1 MSCLVDTTCLIALT
15 CAAHEH
21 HEATRAE
28 LDARV
33 SRRERLVVAGH
44 SLAEAY
50 AVLTRLPPPLRL
62 APGVA
67 MDALLADWRREQ
79 AVVLTA
85 REIWLALARLPA
97 AGVSGGRTY
106 DALIAACAQKAG
118 ADTLLTWNTKHF
130 EPLAGAFEVVSP
142 AAAKHA

>member
-1 MSCLVDTTCLIALT
+1 MSCLVDTTCLVALT

-21 HEATRAE
+21 HTATRLE

-44 SLAEAY
+44 SFAEAY
-50 AVLTRLPPPLRL
+50 AVLTRLPPPFRL

-67 MDALLADWRREQ
+67 MEALTADWRREQ

-85 REIWLALARLPA
+85 KEIWTTLRRLPA
-97 AGVSGGRTY
+97 AGISGGRTY
-106 DALIAACAQKAG
+106 DALIAACARKAR
-118 ADTLLTWNTKHF
+118 ARVVLTWNTKHF
-130 EPLAGAFEVVSP
+130 EPLADGFEVVAP
-142 AAAKHA
+142 AAAERT